1 MGRID
6 QIFIYTIDDEQ
17 RLFIMVMP
25 IKILEDTDAILG
37 LHEVRYLQRE
47 PIIIGINSL
56 SPIRLYIVA
65 VNDNTTVLVDWQV
78 DWL

>member
-6 QIFIYTIDDEQ
+6 QIFIHAMDEQ
-17 RLFIMVMP
+17 RLFVIVTP
-25 IKILEDTDAILG
+25 IRILGDTDTILG
-37 LHEVRYLQRE
+37 LHEVRYLQSE

-56 SPIRLYIVA
+56 IPIRLYIVA
-65 VNDNTTVLVDWQV
+65 INDNTTVLIDWQV